1 MNTGIIVFFRNLII
15 AASGFILISKGIKHL
30 SEVDAAFL
38 LMVMLIVNAQN
49 TLYEGLFLT
58 HTMSFKDDV
67 AQIIYKRQCI
77 LQYIIPICSLFIVHC
92 YSTLVL
98 LTTIPI
104 TTYFL
109 LYVCFLANI
118 LSIGTINIFC
128 ASAKHIFYFLIDI
141 GATLLT
147 VIIALYFVNNIILIV
162 ALILR
167 VIGSAIA
174 SIVYHTKKLKKEESH
189 IVDINNNPYPLYSLG
204 YFSGTLLSLGRDS
217 ISPLIIGW
225 LIGPSALIAIRIFN
239 TCYSAPGLIAGA
251 MNKIVIRY
259 AQKNKFSSNIFRY
272 YLTALYVMS
281 IAYLTTWFLGG
292 EFLYEFLFGM
302 KKYFPNESLIL
313 GLTLFCLFWP
323 LGQTAIAKMIF
334 LGASRL
340 FFHVSLVWTIISLGC
355 IFILVK
361 YDLVIY
367 IYVLS
372 LSQFINI
379 VILYKVSK
387 HERIVKSH

>member
-1 MNTGIIVFFRNLII
+1 MNTGIIVFARNLII
-15 AASGFILISKGIKHL
+15 AASGFILISRGIKHL
-30 SEVDAAFL
+30 AEVDAAVL
-38 LMVMLIVNAQN
+38 LMIMLIVNAQN

-58 HTMSFKDDV
+58 HTMSFKDEV
-67 AQIIYKRQCI
+67 AQLIYKRQYI
-77 LQYIIPICSLFIVHC
+77 WQFIIPLFSLFIVYC

-98 LTTIPI
+98 LTSIPLTI
-104 TTYFL
+104 YFL
-109 LYVCFLANI
+109 LYACFLANI

-141 GATLLT
+141 LATLLT
-147 VIIALYFVNNIILIV
+147 IIIILYYVNYTILIA

-167 VIGSAIA
+167 VIGSALA
-174 SIVYHTKKLKKEESH
+174 SLVYHTKKLKKEESQ
-189 IVDINNNPYPLYSLG
+189 IIDDINNQYPLYSLG
-204 YFSGTLLSLGRDS
+204 YFSGTLLSMGRDS

-225 LIGPSALIAIRIFN
+225 LMGPSALIAIRIFN
-239 TCYSAPGLIAGA
+239 TCYSAPGLISGA

-259 AQKNKFSSNIFRY
+259 AQKNKLSSNIFKY
-272 YLTALYVMS
+272 YLISLYGMS
-281 IAYLTTWFLGG
+281 IGYLSIWFLGG
-292 EFLYEFLFGM
+292 EILYGFVFGM
-302 KKYFPNESLIL
+302 KRYFPNESLIL

-340 FFHVSLVWTIISLGC
+340 FFQVSLVWTIISLSC

-387 HERIVKSH
+387 YETIVKNH